1 MNTGSGTLLTHS
13 LLGALLVLMAALS
26 WNLIGNL
33 RTHQQLVQDRA
44 ELRHVKY
51 GMLNADEWVAQV
63 SVIVEKK
70 VRALE
75 IRGEQRAS
83 MKRALERILDT
94 LITEI
99 DRHIRERHTSGNWW
113 DRTTGRIK
121 EGLRNA
127 AMDLDDVKAGIPEY
141 AEQILVELENS
152 DTRQEIGDFLS
163 GVIGDVAGSTFAHI
177 DDTWLDAIHQRY
189 QCTDNT
195 GCKQAIRSRLASVDS
210 QSRFLAGAVL
220 VCAALMLLAVRRIA
234 QPTHPLPWVLLL
246 LSAMLLL
253 ACGVL
258 TPMLE
263 VEAQISHLRFM
274 LMGYPVEFFNEVF
287 YFQSKSI
294 LDVVSILMAT
304 RKADMVLVGL
314 LLMTFSVIFPS
325 LKLLAS
331 VIFLYDPRG
340 LRQSAAVRF
349 FAFKSGKWSMADVM
363 VISIFM
369 AYIGFNGM
377 IASQLEL
384 ITRGAASAGFDVL
397 TTNGTALQP
406 GFFMF
411 LAFCVF
417 SLIVSTMMES
427 SLGHDDG
434 RTMPLRGSRSWK
446 AFHPEATKCARQ
458 RRPSNPVDL

>member
-1 MNTGSGTLLTHS
+1 MHSGSGTLATQW
-13 LLGALLVLMAALS
+13 LLVALLVLMAALS
-26 WNLIGNL
+26 WKLIGNL

-51 GMLNADEWVAQV
+51 GMLNADQWVAQV
-63 SVIVEKK
+63 TVIVEKK
-70 VRALE
+70 VRELE
-75 IRGEQRAS
+75 IRGEQRES

-94 LITEI
+94 LITET
-99 DRHIRERHTSGNWW
+99 DRYIREQHSSGDWW

-121 EGLRNA
+121 EGLRNV
-127 AMDLDDVKAGIPEY
+127 AMDIETVKAGIPQY

-163 GVIGDVAGSTFAHI
+163 GILGDVASSTFAQV
-177 DDTWLDAIHQRY
+177 DDRLREAIHQRY
-189 QCTDNT
+189 QCADNT
-195 GCKQAIRSRLASVDS
+195 GCKQAIGSTLAAVDR
-210 QSRFLAGAVL
+210 QSRYLAGGVLLCAV
-220 VCAALMLLAVRRIA
+220 LMLLAVRRTA
-234 QPTHPLPWVLLL
+234 EPSHPLPWVLLS

-263 VEAQISHLRFM
+263 VEAQISQLRFM
-274 LMGYPVEFFNEVF
+274 LMGHPVEFFNEVI

-294 LDVVSILMAT
+294 LDVVSILTST

-331 VIFLYDPRG
+331 VVVIYNPGG
-340 LRQSAAVRF
+340 LRQSAPVRF

-363 VISIFM
+363 VIAIFM

-377 IASQLEL
+377 IGSQLDL
-384 ITRGAASAGFDVL
+384 ITRGAASAGVDVL
-397 TTNGTALQP
+397 TTNGTSLQP

-417 SLIVSTMMES
+417 SLVVSTIMES
-427 SLGHDDG
+427 ALEHGDQQG
-434 RTMPLRGSRSWK
+434 RMGP
-446 AFHPEATKCARQ
+446 
-458 RRPSNPVDL
+458 